1 MRIRIID
8 ESRYEP
14 IDEYPAPGTYYLDS
28 AESGTN
34 EQNRLFHALLTEYFN
49 SAAFSYNIKT
59 FQEFKNYVKANMG
72 AGYKKF
78 VYVTIEEGKP
88 CIHECKHRE
97 DIPAEAH
104 AEYGI
109 LKSWA
114 EYTKEERTRTIKT
127 LINEMIFVGVN
138 TARFN
143 EILKEVSK

>member
-1 MRIRIID
+1 MKIKIID
-8 ESRYEP
+8 DVHYET
-14 IDEYPAPGTYYLDS
+14 IGDYPKPGIYFIES

-34 EQNRLFHALLTEYFN
+34 AQNRLFHELLTEYFN
-49 SAAFSYNIKT
+49 SGAFSYDIKT
-59 FQEFKNYVKANMG
+59 LQEFKDYVKMNMG

-114 EYTKEERTRTIKT
+114 EYTKEERTKTIKT

-143 EILKEVSK
+143 DILKEIEQ

>member
-14 IDEYPAPGTYYLDS
+14 IGEYPAQGVYYL
-28 AESGTN
+28 ERYEPGTN

-49 SAAFSYNIKT
+49 SGAYSYDIRT
-59 FQEFKNYVKANMG
+59 LQEFKNYVKANMG

-78 VYVTIEEGKP
+78 VYVTIEEGKT
-88 CIHECKHRE
+88 CIYECKTRE
-97 DIPAEAH
+97 EIPAKAQ

-114 EYTKEERTRTIKT
+114 EYTKEERIRTIKT
-127 LINEMIFVGVN
+127 LIDEMIFVGVN
-138 TARFN
+138 TLRFY